1 MMNLGRL
8 MWLVVLFPFLGN
20 AAEPSPWFATA
31 QAAGTVYHL
40 NDEGDPYRVGAGIGY
55 SFSDRIDG
63 ALDLVYGY
71 YEVNAVKDRNPDI
84 PVESGRSQSLGVDLR
99 LRLRTLTTGKVD
111 WYLQGGAG
119 MQTMVANPPFPADGS
134 GENFTLMLG
143 PGCLVR
149 FGERFRIATTVQ
161 WFHISNA
168 RLQPN
173 NSGYDGIQLVVSPEW
188 RF

>member
-1 MMNLGRL
+1 MNRGRL
-8 MWLVVLFPFLGN
+8 IGLIVLFPLVGN
-20 AAEPSPWFATA
+20 AEEPSPWFATA
-31 QAAGTVYHL
+31 QVAGTVFHL
-40 NDEGDPYRVGAGIGY
+40 NDEGNPYRLSAGVGC

-63 ALDLVYGY
+63 ALDLVFGY
-71 YEVNAVKDRNPDI
+71 YEVNAVKDRNPN
-84 PVESGRSQSLGVDLR
+84 VEVRSGRSESLGLDAR
-99 LRLRTLTTGKVD
+99 LRLRALTTGRVD
-111 WYLQGGAG
+111 WYVQGGAG
-119 MQTMVANPPFPADGS
+119 IQTMLSSPPFPADGS
-134 GENFTLMLG
+134 EANFTLMLG

-149 FGERFRIATTVQ
+149 FGSRFRVATTVQ